1 MALNRVRARRTTLP
15 FLKKVKYVKDVIRIL
30 SMVGLLCGLMINVAA
45 AQTHEEALDTEALL
59 MKSVEHLEAAN
70 FEDALRLVEIGLK
83 RNDDRRVNLL
93 HLRYAI
99 FQRQH
104 NDKALVAAAIDL
116 AQYYTDSPK
125 KTRDVTHIYL
135 RLNDIENALK
145 WLGVTVDRGFQDY
158 SDLDKNPIYDPLRTS
173 QGFRDLTTEVENRIG
188 LNQQAKEISG
198 TSLTGESI
206 KLSDYRGKV
215 VLVDFWATWCLP
227 CIVEINNFLNYYP
240 ELSRESFEILSISL
254 DDDVEKVKKL
264 VETKQISWPV
274 LFSGDGWDDKNRVN
288 YNLENIPSYWLVDK
302 KGVLRHVG
310 LEGNDLEEAVRT
322 LLRM

>member
-1 MALNRVRARRTTLP
+1 M
-15 FLKKVKYVKDVIRIL
+15 KDVIRIL
-30 SMVGLLCGLMINVAA
+30 STVGLLCGLMINVGS
-45 AQTHEEALDTEALL
+45 AQTQEEALDTEALL
-59 MKSVEHLEAAN
+59 MKGVEHLEAEN
-70 FEDALRLVEIGLK
+70 FEDALKLVDIGLK

-93 HLRYAI
+93 HLKYAI

-116 AQYYTDSPK
+116 AHYYTDSPK
-125 KTRDVTHIYL
+125 KTRDVAHIYL
-135 RLNDIENALK
+135 RLNEPKNALE
-145 WLGVTVDRGFQDY
+145 WLRVTVNRGFQDY

-173 QGFRDLTTEVENRIG
+173 QEFRDLTTLVRNRIG

-215 VLVDFWATWCLP
+215 VLVDFWASYCLP
-227 CIVEINNFLNYYP
+227 CMVEIDNFLGYYP
-240 ELSRESFEILSISL
+240 ELSRGSFEILSINL
-254 DDDVEKVKKL
+254 DDDVGKVKKL

-274 LFSGDGWDDKNRVN
+274 LYSGDGWDDSNRVN